1 MKNSEAIILLLCS
14 ISLSF
19 NQIRAQGLYQETY
32 RPKIHFTPKAH
43 WMNDPNGLV
52 FYKGIYH
59 MFFQYYAGSSVWGPN
74 SWGHAVSRD
83 LIHWKELTP
92 ALAPDRLGLIAS
104 GSAVV
109 DIKNTSGFGKTGQVP
124 LVAIYAYI
132 NQELEK
138 KNINAQYQ
146 AIAYSLDETKTW
158 TKYQSNPVIKNPG
171 IRDFRDPKVI
181 WYADQNKWVMTV
193 ATQDHVTYYSSLN
206 LKEWKK
212 ESEFG
217 KTNGAHTGVW
227 ECPDLIDFDLDGKK
241 IWVQIVSINPGG
253 PNGGSATQYFVGDF
267 NGNIFTPY
275 DTAIKWIDYG
285 TDDYAGVTWSNTGNR
300 RIFLGW
306 MSNWDYATVVPT
318 EIWRSS
324 MTIPRELRLLH
335 AGNGYKL
342 SSEPVR
348 ELNVIKEKP
357 QILANVSAGNPVDL
371 SAKLAC
377 HDAHFE
383 LKIVTSE
390 LKEFSIKF
398 SNKLGEALVVGYDSV
413 ANEYYVDRTKSGK
426 TSFSE
431 HFPKIIRAPRL
442 VSHKNADL
450 VLVVDNTSME
460 LFADDGLTTMTVI
473 YFPNALFGNISL
485 MSKSGF
491 KADKLEYAK
500 LNAIWTAKI
509 R

>member
-1 MKNSEAIILLLCS
+1 MKKITGILFLFFGLMYT
-14 ISLSF
+14 
-19 NQIRAQGLYQETY
+19 RHVGAQSPYQETY
-32 RPKIHFTPKAH
+32 RPQVHFTPKAH

-52 FYKGIYH
+52 FYKGVYH

-74 SWGHAVSRD
+74 SWGHAVSTD
-83 LIHWKELTP
+83 LIHWKELEP
-92 ALAPDRLGLIAS
+92 ALAPDSLGLIAS

-109 DIKNTSGFGKTGQVP
+109 DAKNTSGFGRPGQTP
-124 LVAIYAYI
+124 IVAIYAYI

-158 TKYQSNPVIKNPG
+158 TKYPGNPVVKNPG

-181 WYADQNKWVMTV
+181 WYAEQNKWVMTV
-193 ATQDHVTYYSSLN
+193 ATQDHVTYYSSPN

-227 ECPDLIDFDLDGKK
+227 ECPDLIYFEDHGKK

-267 NGNIFTPY
+267 NGSAFTPF
-275 DTAIKWIDYG
+275 DTATKWIDYG

-324 MTIPRELRLLH
+324 MTIPRELNIKKT
-335 AGNGYKL
+335 GNSYLL
-342 SSEPVR
+342 SSTPVK
-348 ELNVIKEKP
+348 ELDLINEKP
-357 QILANVSAGNPVDL
+357 QILSHVSAGREVNL
-371 SAKLAC
+371 SAALAGKTS
-377 HDAHFE
+377 HYK
-383 LKIVTSE
+383 LKILSDEIKDFSLVLSNNQGEE
-390 LKEFSIKF
+390 LMIGFDP
-398 SNKLGEALVVGYDSV
+398 A
-413 ANEYYVDRTKSGK
+413 ANQFYVDRTRSGK
-426 TSFSE
+426 IAFSE
-431 HFPKIIRAPRL
+431 HFPKMIRAPRL
-442 VSHKNADL
+442 SKEKNTDL
-450 VLVVDNTSME
+450 VFVVDDTSVE
-460 LFADDGLTTMTVI
+460 LFADDGQTVMTVI
-473 YFPNALFGNISL
+473 FFPNQRMENISL
-485 MSKSGF
+485 KSTQGF
-491 KADKLEYAK
+491 VANKIEFNPLR
-500 LNAIWTAKI
+500 AIWNDELK
-509 R
+509 